1 MKLLHLATL
10 LAFISAAL
18 LHHSTLLAA
27 QDESIPPQ
35 VQSSVDRGLD
45 WLAHTQD
52 TRTGSWPVNLDRPT
66 PSIAVTSLAVM
77 AFMARGH
84 VPGQGPYGDNVN
96 RGIDF
101 VLTQQQDNGLLS
113 SANIRQAMYDHG
125 IASIMLC
132 EAYGMVDEPR
142 QQRIK
147 TVVAKAV
154 RLILNAQTLPKTPR
168 DVGGWRYTPTSEDSD
183 ISVTGWQ
190 LMALRGAA
198 NIGAP
203 VPRKAIELGIA
214 YIKRRAVDGGGFSYI
229 LNGDPNAARTG
240 TGILSLELLG
250 QHHTKE
256 ALAGGDYLLRNALAG
271 AHPIPPAKPSPA
283 NTTTT
288 PSTTAPRPPTSSAEN
303 IGTIFTP
310 PSAPPSSNANN
321 KMAPG
326 PPPIPTNNK
335 AVTPT
340 PPPCPSSPSPSP
352 IAICRST
359 NASNLA

>member
-52 TRTGSWPVNLDRPT
+52 ARTGSWPVNLDRPT
-66 PSIAVTSLAVM
+66 PSVAVTSLAVM

-101 VLTQQQDNGLLS
+101 ILTQQQDNGLLS

-147 TVVAKAV
+147 IVVAKAV

-168 DVGGWRYTPTSEDSD
+168 DIGGWRYTPTSEDSD

-203 VPRKAIELGIA
+203 VPRKAIDLGIA

-271 AHPIPPAKPSPA
+271 AHPHSPGQTFTGEHYYYTVYYCTQAANQLGGKYWDDIHTAIRTSLLQRQQQNGSWSAA
-283 NTTTT
+283 NTNEQQGGD
-288 PSTTAPRPPTSSAEN
+288 SYATSMSILAL
-303 IGTIFTP
+303 TVP
-310 PSAPPSSNANN
+310 YRYL
-321 KMAPG
+321 
-326 PPPIPTNNK
+326 PIYQ
-335 AVTPT
+335 
-340 PPPCPSSPSPSP
+340 
-352 IAICRST
+352 R
-359 NASNLA
+359 